1 VAVLNNETGEV
12 IQVEVDEVIINHG
25 YDQDA
30 ELLKKSKIS
39 IDIADDF
46 YVKGTSRGESSV
58 AGIYAAGDIIQYPGK
73 VNLIAGTFQDA
84 ANAVNQAKQYIQ
96 PDANKFAMVSS
107 HNEVFKERNKK
118 LVKQLV

>member
-1 VAVLNNETGEV
+1 
-12 IQVEVDEVIINHG
+12 
-25 YDQDA
+25 
-30 ELLKKSKIS
+30 
-39 IDIADDF
+39 
-46 YVKGTSRGESSV
+46 VKGTSRGESSV